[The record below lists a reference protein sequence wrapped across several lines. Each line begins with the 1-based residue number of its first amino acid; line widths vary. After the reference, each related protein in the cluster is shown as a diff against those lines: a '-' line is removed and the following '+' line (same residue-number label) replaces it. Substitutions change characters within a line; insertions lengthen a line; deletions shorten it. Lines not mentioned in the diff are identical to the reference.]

1 MTNNNKELKGGRYY
15 SNNNNNNNKTERHE
29 KATIRTP
36 KTNLIVVQTPHG
48 NETVAAAIPKY
59 LAAVPGMGT
68 FALIPSKTGTGTAS
82 TAGMPGPRTGETGAA
97 AVSKAGTP
105 IPGAQET

>member
-1 MTNNNKELKGGRYY
+1 
-15 SNNNNNNNKTERHE
+15 
-29 KATIRTP
+29 
-36 KTNLIVVQTPHG
+36 
-48 NETVAAAIPKY
+48 
-59 LAAVPGMGT
+59 MGT

>member
-1 MTNNNKELKGGRYY
+1 MRRQQSEHQKLISLLSKHH
-15 SNNNNNNNKTERHE
+15 TEMR
-29 KATIRTP
+29 
-36 KTNLIVVQTPHG
+36 L
-48 NETVAAAIPKY
+48 AAAIPKY